1 VRPLYGLDLGLVP
14 YLEALA
20 LQRAAARLR
29 IAGELPEDLV
39 LLVQHPP
46 VITLGRGF
54 KAPHLLAT
62 PEALERA
69 GVALHEVE
77 RGGDI
82 TVHEP
87 GQLVGYVVLDLKAHR
102 KDLHWFLRMVELG
115 VIDGVAALGVHAD
128 RRPGL
133 TGVWV
138 QDRKLASIGVHARD
152 WVTWHGFALNVTN
165 DLSTF
170 AHTVPCGL
178 DGVVMTSVAN
188 ERPDV
193 PVSFAEVTRRTHEGL
208 ARAFAREPLPAP
220 PEVLRL
226 LRAT

>member
-1 VRPLYGLDLGLVP
+1 
-14 YLEALA
+14 
-20 LQRAAARLR
+20 
-29 IAGELPEDLV
+29 
-39 LLVQHPP
+39 
-46 VITLGRGF
+46 
-54 KAPHLLAT
+54 
-62 PEALERA
+62 
-69 GVALHEVE
+69 
-77 RGGDI
+77 
-82 TVHEP
+82 
-87 GQLVGYVVLDLKAHR
+87 
-102 KDLHWFLRMVELG
+102 
-115 VIDGVAALGVHAD
+115 VAALGVHAD